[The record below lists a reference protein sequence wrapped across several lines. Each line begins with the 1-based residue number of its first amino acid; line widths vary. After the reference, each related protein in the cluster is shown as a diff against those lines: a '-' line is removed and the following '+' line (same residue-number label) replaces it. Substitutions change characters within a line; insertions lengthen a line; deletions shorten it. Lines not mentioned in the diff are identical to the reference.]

1 MPHCIIEYSSN
12 LEESGQIDA
21 LLHKIA
27 AHFRTA
33 PEVFPTG
40 GVRVRAWPVTRYVIA
55 DGNPEHAFV
64 NVMCRIGAGRPADIR
79 KAFFSKAYEI
89 VVAHFEAESARR
101 GLGITFYVDQA
112 DPEGS
117 WKTNSIHA
125 HMAKSL

>member
-1 MPHCIIEYSSN
+1 MPHCIVEYSSN
-12 LEESGQIDA
+12 LEPTGRIGA
-21 LLHKIA
+21 LLEKIA

-40 GVRVRAWPVTRYVIA
+40 GVRVRAIPVSHYVIA
-55 DGNPEHAFV
+55 DGNPEHAYV
-64 NVMCRIGAGRPADIR
+64 NVTCRIGAGRPADFR
-79 KAFFSKAYEI
+79 KAFFTQAFEI
-89 VVAHFEAESARR
+89 VTEHFAEETARR

-125 HMAKSL
+125 HMAKA